1 MPSSAQILADGLQ
14 RDSQQRDTQP
24 RDNSPRENPLRG
36 GMLHV
41 EELPLARSR
50 SAAYRIVRDAG
61 PVVRDAHG
69 AYLVSDAEA
78 VSWVLRHPEL
88 FSSKRAFDSL
98 GSPIPIVPVASDP
111 PEHTRYRQLLRPFF
125 GARGTA
131 RWLPEVRSL
140 AAALIDGF
148 IERGRCDLVPDFAI
162 PLPAQVF
169 LTLFGLPLE
178 DRDRLIGW
186 KEAVLGA
193 VGISGAEPPTDSSI
207 ALAAELYEY
216 LVSHIAERR
225 HRGGADVL
233 SQLVTD
239 GGEQRLTDDEVL
251 GLSFLFVLA
260 GLDTVTSALSMAFAA
275 LASQPGLRHQIVD
288 DPALIPDA
296 VEELLRFDGP
306 VVTVPRVAT
315 RDVEVA
321 GHLIPAD
328 SFVAVAIGA
337 ANRDPAGH
345 QNPDAV
351 DFRRP
356 ESHLAFGAGPHG
368 CLGAHLA
375 RMEMRVALE
384 EWHRRIPDYRLEPGA
399 GPEPGWPAALIGL
412 DHLPLV
418 FSLATKE
425 PAEPRAHQRY
435 GVTKP

>member
-1 MPSSAQILADGLQ
+1 MPSSAEILADGQ
-14 RDSQQRDTQP
+14 HRGNPP
-24 RDNSPRENPLRG
+24 RDNPPRESPLRG
-36 GMLHV
+36 GTLHV
-41 EELPLARSR
+41 EELPLAQSR
-50 SAAYRIVRDAG
+50 TAAYQIMRDAG

-78 VSWVLRHPEL
+78 VSYVLRHPDL

-111 PEHTRYRQLLRPFF
+111 PEHTRYRQLLGPFF
-125 GARGTA
+125 GVRGTA

-140 AAALIDGF
+140 AAGLIDGF
-148 IERGRCDLVPDFAI
+148 IERGRCDLVADFAI

-169 LTLFGLPLE
+169 LTLFGLPLG
-178 DRDRLIGW
+178 DRDRLIAW

-193 VGISGAEPPTDSSI
+193 VGISGAEPPSDSSI

-225 HRGGADVL
+225 RRGGTDVL
-233 SQLVTD
+233 SQLLAD
-239 GGEQRLTDDEVL
+239 SSEQRLTDEEVL

-275 LASQPGLRHQIVD
+275 LASQPALRQQIVD
-288 DPALIPDA
+288 DPAMIPDA

-315 RDVEVA
+315 QDVEVA
-321 GHLIPAD
+321 GQVIPAD
-328 SFVAVAIGA
+328 SYVAVAIGA

-345 QNPDAV
+345 QDPDAI
-351 DFRRP
+351 DFRRN
-356 ESHLAFGAGPHG
+356 EGHLAFGAGPHG

-375 RMEMRVALE
+375 RLEMRVALE
-384 EWHRRIPDYRLEPGA
+384 EWHRRIPDYQLAPGA
-399 GPEPGWPAALIGL
+399 STTADWPAALVGL
-412 DHLPLV
+412 DSLPLV
-418 FSLATKE
+418 FAPATRELSE
-425 PAEPRAHQRY
+425 PETRQ
-435 GVTKP
+435 